1 MVKISSVA
9 NRIQLSFA
17 AAVFIVLLIGF
28 LSFYYLNQ
36 LNRGLER
43 IVERDIR
50 AARLTEE
57 IKNSLFDVYQQ
68 ERLLPV
74 GEIPP
79 AQLEK
84 MRSLLL
90 SLPDLVREAKT
101 LSSKEANIAR
111 YDEMTRLATESLEF
125 LDEIS
130 RSTDLVDRRERL
142 RRNLGSFVA
151 LSREALQ
158 ARYQDLDKHQLELDR
173 LSSNAQR
180 NMIIVMLVL
189 LVSAVG
195 LGFVAPRIVSN
206 PFKKMAR
213 AIEQVQAGNLE
224 ARIPVETDDELGEIA
239 VALNKMLGDIRTF
252 DQMKIRR
259 IAFERRRFETLANMV
274 DYGVILLKRE
284 GEVEFINS
292 QLYVLFNL
300 PSHEVEGKKLEDVP
314 LPQEIKEL
322 CEECLLD
329 MRKVEGREIAM
340 ALSDREGGEVNLA
353 LVVDA
358 AMVRAHDGRV
368 VNIILTLEEK
378 SESGRRFL
386 VRHAGIPSDAEEA

>member
-1 MVKISSVA
+1 MVKVSSVA

-17 AAVFIVLLIGF
+17 AAVLIVLAIGF

-43 IVERDIR
+43 IVETDIR

-57 IKNSLFDVYQQ
+57 IKNSLYEAYEQ
-68 ERLLPV
+68 ERALPA
-74 GEIPP
+74 GEIPI

-84 MRSLLL
+84 MRSLIVSL
-90 SLPDLVREAKT
+90 SELTGQAKS
-101 LSSKEANIAR
+101 LASKDVNIAR
-111 YDEMTRLATESLEF
+111 YDEMSRLAAESLDLLEQ
-125 LDEIS
+125 IS
-130 RSTDLVDRRERL
+130 RSTDLEDLRKRL
-142 RRNLGSFVA
+142 RGNLASGVA

-158 ARYQDLDKHQLELDR
+158 SRYQDLDEHQSRLDR

-189 LVSAVG
+189 LVSAAA
-195 LGFVAPRIVSN
+195 LGFVAPRIVTN
-206 PFKKMAR
+206 PFKKMTR
-213 AIEQVQAGNLE
+213 AIEQVQSGNLE
-224 ARIPVETDDELGEIA
+224 ERIPVETDDELGDIA
-239 VALNKMLGDIRTF
+239 VALNKMLADIRTF

-274 DYGVILLKRE
+274 DYGVVLLKRV

-292 QLYVLFNL
+292 QLYMLFNL

-314 LPQEIKEL
+314 LPPPIKEL
-322 CEECLLD
+322 CEECLLG
-329 MRKVEGREIAM
+329 MQKIEGREIEVTVF
-340 ALSDREGGEVNLA
+340 DREGQEVDVA

-358 AMVRAHDGRV
+358 AMVRTHEGRI

-378 SESGRRFL
+378 SQNDKQFL
-386 VRHAGIPSDAEEA
+386 VRHLGLPSDVEEA

>member
-17 AAVFIVLLIGF
+17 AAVFIVLVIGF

-74 GEIPP
+74 GEIPS
-79 AQLEK
+79 AQLEEI
-84 MRSLLL
+84 RSLFL
-90 SLPDLVREAKT
+90 SLPDLAREAKT
-101 LSSKEANIAR
+101 LSSKEVNIAR
-111 YDEMTRLATESLEF
+111 YDEMTKLATGSLEL

-130 RSTDLVDRRERL
+130 RSNDLVDRREKL
-142 RRNLGSFVA
+142 RKNLGSFVA

-173 LSSNAQR
+173 LRSNAQR
-180 NMIIVMLVL
+180 NLIIVMLVL

-195 LGFVAPRIVSN
+195 LGFVAPRIVTN
-206 PFKKMAR
+206 PFKKMTR
-213 AIEQVQAGNLE
+213 AIEQVRAGKLE
-224 ARIPVETDDELGEIA
+224 ARIPVGADDELGEIA
-239 VALNKMLGDIRTF
+239 VELNKMLADIRTF

-274 DYGVILLKRE
+274 DYGLILLKRE

-314 LPQEIKEL
+314 LPQVIKEL
-322 CEECLLD
+322 CEECLVE
-329 MRKVEGREIAM
+329 MRKVEGREITVKV
-340 ALSDREGGEVNLA
+340 SDREGEEISLV

-358 AMVRAHDGRV
+358 AVVRAHDGRV

-378 SESGRRFL
+378 SESHKRFL
-386 VRHAGIPSDAEEA
+386 VRHAGIFSDAEEA

>member
-1 MVKISSVA
+1 MKISSVA